1 MLKSDGY
8 KTYQNSKVMTA
19 SPAELTLMLYDGAIK
34 FTNIAISAVENND
47 IEKAHNNIRKADAII
62 EELQCTLNH
71 KYPVADDFEKV
82 YSYIRDRLMWANI
95 KKDKDILNECL
106 EHMHTMRDTWVQ
118 IMKSNK
124 AGGTV
129 VA

>member
-34 FTNIAISAVENND
+34 FANIALSAIENND

-71 KYPVADDFEKV
+71 KYPVADDFDKV
-82 YSYIRDRLMWANI
+82 YSYLRDRLMWANI

-118 IMKSNK
+118 VMKNNK

>member
-1 MLKSDGY
+1 MLKSEGY
-8 KTYQNSKVMTA
+8 QTYQNSKVMTA

-34 FTNIAISAVENND
+34 FTNIAMSAIENND

-71 KYPVADDFEKV
+71 KYPVADDFDKV
-82 YSYIRDRLMWANI
+82 YSYLRDRLMWANI

-118 IMKSNK
+118 VMKNNK

>member
-1 MLKSDGY
+1 MLKSEGY
-8 KTYQNSKVMTA
+8 QTYQNSKVMTA

-34 FTNIAISAVENND
+34 FANIALSAIENND

-71 KYPVADDFEKV
+71 KYPVADDFDKV
-82 YSYIRDRLMWANI
+82 YSYLRDRLMWANI

-118 IMKSNK
+118 VMKNNK

>member
-1 MLKSDGY
+1 MLKSEGY

-34 FTNIAISAVENND
+34 FANIALSAIENND

-71 KYPVADDFEKV
+71 KYPVADDFDKV
-82 YSYIRDRLMWANI
+82 YSYLRDRLMWANI

-118 IMKSNK
+118 VMKNNK